1 MTSLSFSF
9 VSAPLLRP
17 IPTGVLKRLLNVAY
31 AVGFVGASI
40 SLLPEW
46 PDYSL
51 SLPAAP
57 PSVHAGFSTGY
68 PGLLS
73 LADDAELS
81 PGASVAA
88 YDTPVDDSAVR
99 LTAAKVLPS
108 TDVDTLDPG
117 ASVAAYGN

>member
-1 MTSLSFSF
+1 MTSLSLSF
-9 VSAPLLRP
+9 VFAPLLRP
-17 IPTGVLKRLLNVAY
+17 IPTGVLKRLLTVAY

-40 SLLPEW
+40 SLLPDW

-57 PSVHAGFSTGY
+57 ASVHAGFSTGY
-68 PGLLS
+68 PGFLS
-73 LADDAELS
+73 LADDTELP

-88 YDTPVDDSAVR
+88 YDTTVDDSAAR
-99 LTAAKVLPS
+99 LSAAEVLPS
-108 TDVDTLDPG
+108 TDDVTLDPG

>member
-40 SLLPEW
+40 SLLPDW
-46 PDYSL
+46 PDHLL

-57 PSVHAGFSTGY
+57 ASVQAGFSTGY
-68 PGLLS
+68 PGFLS
-73 LADDAELS
+73 LADDAELP

-88 YDTPVDDSAVR
+88 YDTPVDDSAAR
-99 LTAAKVLPS
+99 LTAAEVLPS
-108 TDVDTLDPG
+108 TDDDPLDPG